1 MAIIAGT
8 ADATV
13 MPEYRAYT
21 VGNDGHFIGYEPM
34 VCAND
39 DEALEKAKRLAENYP
54 VELWRGA
61 TLVNRLDGQTKK
73 TPVTHEIHGGRM
85 VPKPAKCE

>member
-1 MAIIAGT
+1 VAIVARPAG
-8 ADATV
+8 ATV

-21 VGNDGHFIGYEPM
+21 VGSDGHFNGFEPL

-39 DEALEKAKRLAENYP
+39 DEAVEQAKRLAEKHP

-61 TLVNRLDGQTKK
+61 TLVNRLDSQQQNT
-73 TPVTHEIHGGRM
+73 TVTHDVHDGCMIPRA
-85 VPKPAKCE
+85 AK